1 MRLMI
6 TGMMLLS
13 GIALADSVSAQTTP
27 APATRTVVA
36 AAKLPTVTD
45 VPLYFKAIS
54 MTLPPGGKSNVL
66 AGNGV
71 LYQVSGSAEVSLGGE
86 AKLLNAG
93 EGLFIANGKTAE
105 LKAGSGAPSTF
116 LHFSLAPGA
125 DLDRPATTARRG
137 SSMPSP
143 AGNSAPRCTMP
154 TPSSASPSTPM
165 GRAW

>member
-1 MRLMI
+1 MNWEVTMRLMI

-93 EGLFIANGKTAE
+93 EGLFIANGKTAG

-125 DLDRPATTARRG
+125 DLDRPATT
-137 SSMPSP
+137 PP
-143 AGNSAPRCTMP
+143 ATVKELYRT
-154 TPSSASPSTPM
+154 
-165 GRAW
+165 